1 MQFRIIGPRLPP
13 PVLDTRSPSQRA
25 ADMIAAIDHVVT
37 SPSER
42 AAAAIATIDRAL
54 RTSVPTTSCWF
65 CGNPL
70 TPNEVGLP
78 CPACGDGN
86 GRHRQ
91 PRAAHRRQARQLA
104 GRVRL
109 ADAAQ
114 YGLA

>member
-1 MQFRIIGPRLPP
+1 
-13 PVLDTRSPSQRA
+13 VLDTRSPSQRA

-86 GRHRQ
+86 GVATDSPGPHIADKLASW
-91 PRAAHRRQARQLA
+91 RAEYGWRTQRNMAWHNWYETAAR
-104 GRVRL
+104 
-109 ADAAQ
+109 
-114 YGLA
+114 